1 MTNLLEV
8 CNLHVEFYA
17 KKKTIKA
24 LSGVS
29 FSLGTE
35 EVLAIVGESGSG
47 KSVTAKSI
55 LKLLPPQNAKIVDG
69 SILYKETELT
79 QLSKKEMVKYRGK
92 KIAMVFQDPMTSL
105 NPTMRIGE
113 QIAEGLIVHDKL
125 PKKEVWEKVHR
136 MLKLVGIPE
145 PEYNS
150 RKYPHELS
158 GGMRQRV
165 GIAMALICEP
175 SILIADEPTTA
186 LDVSIQAQIIE
197 LLKELQPKLNMSI
210 ILITHDLGIVANMAD
225 RILVMYAG
233 EIVESGTVNE
243 IFYKA
248 RHPYTWGLLQ
258 SIPDV
263 DSKKPLKG
271 IDGSPP
277 DLSNLAKGC
286 SFAARCPY
294 VLDVCE
300 EEKPSSIM
308 IDKGHYASCWLNDE
322 RAPIVESP
330 LIIKNKEKEI
340 M

>member
-8 CNLHVEFYA
+8 NNLHVEFYV
-17 KKKTIKA
+17 KRKTIRA
-24 LSGVS
+24 LRGVS
-29 FSLGTE
+29 FNLKTE

-55 LKLLPPQNAKIVDG
+55 LKLLPSQNARIVDG

-79 QLSKKEMVKYRGK
+79 QLSKKEMVQYRGN

-158 GGMRQRV
+158 GGMRQRI

-175 SILIADEPTTA
+175 SIIIADEPTTA

-233 EIVESGTVNE
+233 EIVESGSVNE
-243 IFYKA
+243 IFYQA

-263 DSKKPLKG
+263 VNKNSLKG
-271 IDGSPP
+271 IEGSPP
-277 DLSNLAKGC
+277 DLSQLTKGC
-286 SFAARCPY
+286 SFAPRCPY

-300 EEKPSSIM
+300 EEKPASFM
-308 IDKGHYASCWLNDE
+308 INDGHYASCWLNDE
-322 RAPIVESP
+322 RAPVVENP
-330 LIIKNKEKEI
+330 LALKRKEKKI
-340 M
+340 T